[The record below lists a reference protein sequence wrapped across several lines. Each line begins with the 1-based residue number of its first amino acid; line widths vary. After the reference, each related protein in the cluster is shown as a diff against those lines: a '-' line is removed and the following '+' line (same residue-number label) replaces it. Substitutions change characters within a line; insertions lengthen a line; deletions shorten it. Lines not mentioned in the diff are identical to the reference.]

1 MLINRASTSRL
12 VLELRAWSRRRRWGR
27 CALNAQLPLAH
38 SVALA
43 ALFERELLVWLASTG
58 GHVDDRGITDLQ
70 ALALCG
76 PESKTKPHRTVRDA
90 PGRWGT
96 DSSTGGV
103 VLTSMTLVI
112 VPLELVF
119 HAPLQSQG
127 LLQDA
132 GSALQPYPQPTEAPS
147 FVSQPVISQQPPF
160 AEAIFTFVRCESPG
174 VTPLLSSHCCST
186 TPAAQG
192 WAEKASTSCQRVPA
206 RNSDKSSG
214 SIGGVPPLPACQQ
227 LKNVCTV

>member
-1 MLINRASTSRL
+1 
-12 VLELRAWSRRRRWGR
+12 
-27 CALNAQLPLAH
+27 
-38 SVALA
+38 
-43 ALFERELLVWLASTG
+43 
-58 GHVDDRGITDLQ
+58 
-70 ALALCG
+70 
-76 PESKTKPHRTVRDA
+76 
-90 PGRWGT
+90 
-96 DSSTGGV
+96 

-214 SIGGVPPLPACQQ
+214 SIGGVPACQQ
-227 LKNVCTV
+227 LKCIRIVARPKDFFVFRSQCPGLYLCMIFQILVVTTVPRS